1 MQADEFSLPQLQN
14 WMQDMLIRHAPVAS
28 NTELLNINTVVNAS
42 KQLNAIG
49 HLNIYRQSYI
59 ARLRSCMQSQFG
71 ALAYALGPEL
81 FESFADQYLD
91 AYPSNSYTLNTL
103 GEKFSEFLEKTRPDT
118 DATHK
123 ESWPDFMIEL
133 AKFEYKLS
141 VIFDEQAIENNTTIP
156 DDTSEKLLHLTP
168 VFYLFQHSFPVCK
181 YYLDHSQDKNPE
193 LPFPEKTFCVVI
205 RRNYKLGLFT
215 IKEAQY
221 LFLKCMQQG
230 NSVERAK
237 ANFIEQYGFTVQEL
251 DNVWQEWKK
260 YFISSGFFIVGLHQ

>member
-1 MQADEFSLPQLQN
+1 MQADEFSLTQLQN
-14 WMQDMLIRHAPVAS
+14 WMQHMLIQHVPVVSDNSALS
-28 NTELLNINTVVNAS
+28 LNIHTVVNS
-42 KQLNAIG
+42 STQLSAVG

-71 ALAYALGPEL
+71 ALAYALGAEL

-103 GEKFSEFLEKTRPDT
+103 GEKFPDFLEKTRPDA

-133 AKFEYKLS
+133 AKFEYQLS
-141 VIFDEQAIENNTTIP
+141 VIFDEQATENNNIISG
-156 DDTSEKLLHLTP
+156 DASDESFKLTP
-168 VFYLFQHSFPVCK
+168 VFHLFQHSFPVCK

-221 LFLKCMQQG
+221 LFLKSMQQG
-230 NSVERAK
+230 NSVAQTK
-237 ANFIEQYGFTVQEL
+237 ANFIEQYGFTINEL

-260 YFISSGFFIVGLHQ
+260 YFISSGFFVV